1 MSGPIKPENVK
12 PNRVLGIIMWKVIK
26 KFNGKETT
34 VFTGPLPKARAYMKK
49 IRDSQ
54 RKGCQKNRGG
64 GKQPVSY
71 TLEKVVE

>member
-1 MSGPIKPENVK
+1 
-12 PNRVLGIIMWKVIK
+12 MWKVIK
-26 KFNGKETT
+26 KHHGKEKI

-54 RKGCQKNRGG
+54 RNGCQTTRGS

-71 TLEKVVE
+71 ILEKVVE